1 MPGQPCCS
9 GFFFARNI
17 INQSSRTTCL
27 IQRRRSI
34 WNDTRKVVPEGGFEP
49 PTRGFSIRYNLPH
62 IRYFL
67 SPWRNCV
74 AFILVLKAYRERLVR
89 RLNGAR
95 PKFEELTI

>member
-49 PTRGFSIRYNLPH
+49 PTRGFSILELAPCSKGLSVGVASMLHLASVEARNL
-62 IRYFL
+62 Y
-67 SPWRNCV
+67 
-74 AFILVLKAYRERLVR
+74 
-89 RLNGAR
+89 
-95 PKFEELTI
+95 